1 MIDFQLLSAWLKMA
15 DVRDVQLFWLVDQWV
30 SEFMSSN
37 SESGYFGTDNE
48 ALFFRELAENVPYLA
63 DLLVRTEGV
72 NWKATSEVLK
82 ELLVSRSRVG
92 NKGRLQRRTALTQ
105 QSSLLRWLA
114 FNSSEEQREVFTAML
129 DSMITA
135 PQFVK
140 AGPQGQPDVEG
151 WMAMQRDREVG
162 QKWLKKINAVAALR
176 LG

>member
-1 MIDFQLLSAWLKMA
+1 MRVKLQNFAQETNKELGHTMRLHKVIDFQLLSAWLKMA

-92 NKGRLQRRTALTQ
+92 NKGRLLAEEIV
-105 QSSLLRWLA
+105 QSTEHAQLA
-114 FNSSEEQREVFTAML
+114 PYRPERFM
-129 DSMITA
+129 
-135 PQFVK
+135 
-140 AGPQGQPDVEG
+140 
-151 WMAMQRDREVG
+151 
-162 QKWLKKINAVAALR
+162 
-176 LG
+176 